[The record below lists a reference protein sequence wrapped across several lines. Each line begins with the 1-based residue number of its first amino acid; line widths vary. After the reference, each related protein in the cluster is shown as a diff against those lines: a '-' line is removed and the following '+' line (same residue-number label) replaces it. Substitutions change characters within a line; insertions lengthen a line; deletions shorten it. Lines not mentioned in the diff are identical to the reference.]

1 MVIYKIFLRI
11 IFIWIPLVFLIGYL
25 LFCGLVLPFFFGNG
39 VEDFK
44 VFVEK
49 ENAPL
54 LVVQL
59 LILFVVNFL
68 YDKFWYAA
76 EYMHQTIVKNFIG
89 CIDTVYDKLLG
100 GPYGRGSSGIAQLI
114 SVCVYFI
121 CACFG
126 GFMLFYI
133 MAYLIYEALGEMSLS
148 WSAWMKWK
156 YAERVTY
163 RWLPL
168 TVALLVFIDPL
179 LHIIDRPVRGVFE
192 KVMKC
197 FKKSDS
203 HISIQE
209 EEDDE

>member
-1 MVIYKIFLRI
+1 
-11 IFIWIPLVFLIGYL
+11 
-25 LFCGLVLPFFFGNG
+25 
-39 VEDFK
+39 
-44 VFVEK
+44 
-49 ENAPL
+49 
-54 LVVQL
+54 
-59 LILFVVNFL
+59 
-68 YDKFWYAA
+68 
-76 EYMHQTIVKNFIG
+76 
-89 CIDTVYDKLLG
+89 
-100 GPYGRGSSGIAQLI
+100 
-114 SVCVYFI
+114 
-121 CACFG
+121 
-126 GFMLFYI
+126 
-133 MAYLIYEALGEMSLS
+133 
-148 WSAWMKWK
+148 MKWK